1 LQIEY
6 SIENIQSFR
15 DSENILIQFFGHKM
29 HKNAMGSMR
38 IIVCVKQI
46 RYTYAQ
52 TGRDPDLNYLEPE
65 DHINRVNPYDE
76 AALELA
82 LRSREQLGE
91 GEVFILTLGALTAET
106 DLRRCLAMGADRL
119 YQIEADAPMDAW
131 SKSSLLT
138 RAVKD
143 LAADL
148 VLCGKTS
155 LDTGNGQIAAF
166 IAHHLQ
172 MPFVSA
178 ITDLSIS
185 QDDRQLR
192 IHRKASRGS
201 REVIA
206 CRLPAVVSVE
216 LGIVVPRMP
225 SFADKKRALSARIKK
240 LRYDEANHSK
250 ITVKR
255 VYPPR
260 PRPKRVAAPDSRLD
274 SYERINQLLNGSRVE
289 KKGTLLTGSV
299 ESQVEGIMSLL
310 MAHGFINSKR
320 KASEGSKKS

>member
-1 LQIEY
+1 
-6 SIENIQSFR
+6 
-15 DSENILIQFFGHKM
+15 
-29 HKNAMGSMR
+29 MR
-38 IIVCVKQI
+38 IIVCLKQI
-46 RYTYAQ
+46 RYTYAR
-52 TGRDPDLNYLEPE
+52 TGTDPDLNYLEPQ

-82 LRSREQLGE
+82 ICSREQLGE
-91 GEVFILTLGALTAET
+91 GEVIILTLGALTAES

-119 YQIEADAPMDAW
+119 YQVKADAPMDAW

-166 IAHHLQ
+166 LAHQLQ
-172 MPFVSA
+172 LPFVSA

-185 QDDRQLR
+185 PDDGQLR
-192 IHRKASRGS
+192 VQRKASRGS

-206 CRLPAVVSVE
+206 CGLPAVLSVE
-216 LGIVVPRMP
+216 LGTVVPRMP
-225 SFADKKRALSARIKK
+225 SLADKKRALAARIEK
-240 LRYDEANHSK
+240 LRYETTNHSK

-260 PRPKRVAAPDSRLD
+260 PRPKRIPAPDSGAD
-274 SYERINQLLNGSRVE
+274 SYERINQLLSGSRIE
-289 KKGTLLTGSV
+289 KKGTRLTGSV
-299 ESQVEGIMSLL
+299 ESQVEGIMSFLT
-310 MAHGFINSKR
+310 AHGFIT
-320 KASEGSKKS
+320 

>member
-1 LQIEY
+1 
-6 SIENIQSFR
+6 
-15 DSENILIQFFGHKM
+15 
-29 HKNAMGSMR
+29 MR

-46 RYTYAQ
+46 RYTYAR
-52 TGRDPDLNYLEPE
+52 TGTDPDLNYLEPQ

-82 LRSREQLGE
+82 IRSREQLGQS
-91 GEVFILTLGALTAET
+91 EVFILTLGALTAET

-119 YQIEADAPMDAW
+119 YQVEADAPMDAW

-138 RAVKD
+138 RAVKE

-166 IAHHLQ
+166 IAHQLQ
-172 MPFVSA
+172 LPFVSA

-185 QDDRQLR
+185 QGDRQLR
-192 IHRKASRGS
+192 IQRKASRGS
-201 REVIA
+201 REIIA
-206 CRLPAVVSVE
+206 CRLPAVLSVE
-216 LGIVVPRMP
+216 LGTVVPRMP
-225 SFADKKRALSARIKK
+225 SFADKNRALAARLVK
-240 LRYDEANHSK
+240 LRYGTANHSK
-250 ITVKR
+250 TTVKR

-260 PRPKRVAAPDSRLD
+260 PRPKRVTAPDSRAD
-274 SYERINQLLNGSRVE
+274 SYERINQLLSGSRIE

-299 ESQVEGIMSLL
+299 ESQVEGIMSFLT
-310 MAHGFINSKR
+310 AHGFIT
-320 KASEGSKKS
+320 

>member
-1 LQIEY
+1 
-6 SIENIQSFR
+6 
-15 DSENILIQFFGHKM
+15 
-29 HKNAMGSMR
+29 MR
-38 IIVCVKQI
+38 IIACVKQI
-46 RYTYAQ
+46 RYTYAR
-52 TGRDPDLNYLEPE
+52 TGTDPDLNYLEPE

-91 GEVFILTLGALTAET
+91 GEVFILTLGALTAEA
-106 DLRRCLAMGADRL
+106 DLRRCLAMGADRI
-119 YQIEADAPMDAW
+119 YQVEAGVSMDAW

-138 RAVKD
+138 RAIKD

-172 MPFVSA
+172 VPFVSA

-185 QDDRQLR
+185 KEDRQLR
-192 IHRKASRGS
+192 IQRKASRGS
-201 REVIA
+201 RELIA
-206 CRLPAVVSVE
+206 CRLPAVLSVE
-216 LGIVVPRMP
+216 LGMAVPRMP
-225 SFADKKRALSARIKK
+225 SFADKKRALSAHIKK
-240 LRYDEANHSK
+240 LRYDGANQSK

-260 PRPKRVAAPDSRLD
+260 PRPKMVATPDSRLD
-274 SYERINQLLNGSRVE
+274 SYERISQLLSGSRVE
-289 KKGTLLTGSV
+289 KKGMLLTGSV
-299 ESQVEGIMSLL
+299 ESQVEGIMSFLTV
-310 MAHGFINSKR
+310 HGFIGSKG